1 MGLDGSLENDA
12 DSFWNEDYASA
23 TMRQFKDTRTTADFV
38 HRRID
43 AERIEEANPLCGK
56 RPDGT
61 YGSLYTSANVF
72 PDWIKTRGDFEE
84 VDRIIKEQHLS
95 RALKA
100 LPHLRAASDLDLVS
114 AFVLTSWRKAQE
126 LGPKRVALIAKCVSY
141 FFVQAGDYILNEGES
156 SRTFYIIVTGE
167 VYIHK
172 KAAMSAGHDGIVA
185 TLKAGQ
191 SFGEIAL
198 EMGGGCTA
206 SVVAKTEVELL
217 VLYKSDY
224 DQIMKDYKEQE
235 RADALHILKNIPMFK
250 NWARSRLERVAQ
262 LLQRKRFD
270 AGTPIIKQ
278 GDPPDNV
285 YFIHEGVCEVTK
297 DITIERTNCWPTGPK
312 TWKKVVRKKKV
323 PFKIL
328 DLHRGGFFGE
338 KAIIEDNVRAAT
350 VSALTDVWVF
360 YVDKI
365 EFMSLLNMG
374 YKAQS
379 DAAGGVQGY
388 PNDEDILN
396 LFSSLN
402 VGGPK
407 KKTLVKVQKPKKKAK
422 DSAAGKKEGGG
433 RRVTTAPFG
442 ATRSP
447 KAFTPKGS
455 AVVRTPM
462 RQQEQQQQGSGGG
475 DGGMFFGDD
484 MLPMPELGMQ
494 RRPVSFV

>member
-1 MGLDGSLENDA
+1 MFTCLYFAQLVSRLIARGRVRLISLRSNHRLEEEEEDLDQDSDLSDDEEDSFLRTGASSSSPMGLDGSLENDA

-198 EMGGGCTA
+198 EMGGG
-206 SVVAKTEVELL
+206 
-217 VLYKSDY
+217 
-224 DQIMKDYKEQE
+224 
-235 RADALHILKNIPMFK
+235 
-250 NWARSRLERVAQ
+250 ARPRWSPRR
-262 LLQRKRFD
+262 RWSCWCS
-270 AGTPIIKQ
+270 T
-278 GDPPDNV
+278 N
-285 YFIHEGVCEVTK
+285 
-297 DITIERTNCWPTGPK
+297 RTT
-312 TWKKVVRKKKV
+312 
-323 PFKIL
+323 
-328 DLHRGGFFGE
+328 
-338 KAIIEDNVRAAT
+338 
-350 VSALTDVWVF
+350 
-360 YVDKI
+360 
-365 EFMSLLNMG
+365 
-374 YKAQS
+374 
-379 DAAGGVQGY
+379 
-388 PNDEDILN
+388 
-396 LFSSLN
+396 
-402 VGGPK
+402 
-407 KKTLVKVQKPKKKAK
+407 
-422 DSAAGKKEGGG
+422 
-433 RRVTTAPFG
+433 
-442 ATRSP
+442 TRS
-447 KAFTPKGS
+447 
-455 AVVRTPM
+455 
-462 RQQEQQQQGSGGG
+462 
-475 DGGMFFGDD
+475 
-484 MLPMPELGMQ
+484 
-494 RRPVSFV
+494 